1 MGDPREKSSPGLAR
15 ASSKADAVLARDSID
30 STRIKAFRES
40 NIPSLAPRQVR
51 PNLVRSRPLQFR
63 SGTPQTRFT
72 ARHSFHRPKIQ
83 SSISSDAVE
92 VTPKRQDNNNHERV
106 SALKAIKDQLKERLD
121 DERQK
126 QLDAVK
132 ELENLG
138 DAHPNTSDLS
148 DEVTNRGSTIMVLSQ
163 KLTRTQHALGTLERA
178 NSEFEVS
185 AQKVR
190 DVRSRKTS
198 VGLSHTE
205 AKSIRQ
211 ELDMATAMMS
221 AACQRVEQIESIT
234 DTLIN
239 QLSETEGELADL
251 QDLRNSDLVK
261 IEKLAHERDCL
272 AMQLAASD
280 SCSTELRERQ
290 DELNRKLEEAK
301 TTAKQFAAELDLA
314 GKAMEAREAALA
326 KERDELKKSLDET
339 LSSQQVLKDEL
350 QRKETDLEDAERRA
364 AEGTPKGKGA
374 KEVLPLALKKLKG
387 TQDQLMSVSEEKD
400 RAIKDLEY
408 AKQLAQAREDTYM
421 SQVFEKDEALQ
432 NVMKSAAAAAHDAA
446 TKQEAINKL
455 RIEIA
460 EVTEAKSELESDMEE
475 VQSRADAL
483 AQEVALKQAQVDEA
497 TAYMD
502 ALKRQHNAAQAAA
515 LEKEIV
521 LKTQLEEQ
529 TALVAAAKEKSSG
542 LEREYAALLAS
553 KHELQKSEAA
563 NAEAVAALT
572 ADIASRE
579 LRAIQLQEHVEKMQT
594 DGAVAKEDLAKA
606 LGDLQEA
613 TAQIKALNFDLAKLQ
628 ASKNEVLGMLE
639 AKEADIVSL
648 TKDYAAKTN
657 DLKASVKARDDKIA
671 ELEQESAVRQCLLD
685 NLSAEIGTLVSDHAM
700 AEAASR
706 ESIAALTSDLDTSRL
721 ELADLR
727 ARHAALEDQS
737 QTQLES
743 AQNELETLKL
753 HLEESGR
760 ARSALESSLA
770 DEKRTRSVETG
781 RLAEQVDALE
791 RSKESLLRSLEA
803 LEEQLALK
811 DDEVLVAQ
819 RQGTPKGE
827 AAKQILQRTF
837 IKVKDLQATIK
848 DQDGEIAA
856 LRAENARIPALLLDT
871 AKLQSEVEDLSEQAA
886 TKTADLAA
894 SKAHVF
900 SLEQELVAATDKL
913 ESEKAASGA
922 VQSDLTSKIDALT
935 AEVDA
940 LSAEKG
946 RVEQELAENIDAVA
960 TLRTSL
966 DESRNVLACLTNKE
980 EGTTKVMKLSFVKV
994 KKLEKDLLLQQ
1005 EKTATFSAKLKEAR
1019 DAQMATQR
1027 RLDTALELHNGAVAA
1042 HAGASKA
1049 LEANV
1054 ARLRGE
1060 LLDEVAK
1067 VEALEADLGIARA
1080 ENEILRGDK
1089 TMLQNTIDAMEGT
1102 IDSLESRLSQER
1114 DALLRVEA
1122 AKDSVLADLSE
1133 RISEMV
1139 NEKQMAETAWGQA
1152 AEEAAIL
1159 TQELGVARS
1168 QLAAFERSTN
1178 AKESTIVIQKRKISE
1193 MERQAMALQKDAD
1206 DSKKALSQRE
1216 AELEDLSRG
1225 KLLVEQEL
1233 AGNIDV
1239 RGSARVSNPRCS
1251 LLTLTDHP
1259 PQALKRALEKNAR
1272 LDLADAAAAK
1282 SAQILSE
1289 TKARTSL
1296 GQGLLVITQIIYLM
1310 IGMLSMLATGLLALV
1325 N

>member
-1 MGDPREKSSPGLAR
+1 M
-15 ASSKADAVLARDSID
+15 
-30 STRIKAFRES
+30 
-40 NIPSLAPRQVR
+40 
-51 PNLVRSRPLQFR
+51 
-63 SGTPQTRFT
+63 
-72 ARHSFHRPKIQ
+72 
-83 SSISSDAVE
+83 
-92 VTPKRQDNNNHERV
+92 TPKRHDNINHERV

-138 DAHPNTSDLS
+138 ESHTNTSDLS

-198 VGLSHTE
+198 AGLSHTE
-205 AKSIRQ
+205 ARSIRQ

-280 SCSTELRERQ
+280 SSSIELREKQ
-290 DELNRKLEEAK
+290 DELNRKLDEAK

-314 GKAMEAREAALA
+314 GKAMEARETALA
-326 KERDELKKSLDET
+326 KECDGLKKSLAET
-339 LSSQQVLKDEL
+339 LSSQQALKDEL
-350 QRKETDLEDAERRA
+350 QRKEADLEDAKRRA

-387 TQDQLMSVSEEKD
+387 TQDQLLSVSEEKD
-400 RAIKDLEY
+400 RAVKDLEY
-408 AKQLAQAREDTYM
+408 AKQLAQAREDTYR

-432 NVMKSAAAAAHDAA
+432 SVMKSAAAAAHDAA

-460 EVTEAKSELESDMEE
+460 EISEAKVEMESNMEE
-475 VQSRADAL
+475 VQRRADAL
-483 AQEVALKQAQVDEA
+483 AEEVALKEAQVNEA
-497 TAYMD
+497 KASIND
-502 ALKRQHNAAQAAA
+502 LKRQQNAAQAAA

-529 TALVAAAKEKSSG
+529 TALVATAQEKSSS
-542 LEREYAALLAS
+542 LEKEYAALLAA
-553 KHELQKSEAA
+553 KHELQTSEAA
-563 NAEAVAALT
+563 NAEALAALT

-579 LRAIQLQEHVEKMQT
+579 AHALQLEKTVEMMQA
-594 DGAVAKEDLAKA
+594 DGTAAKADLAKA
-606 LGDLQEA
+606 QGDLDEA
-613 TAQIKALNFDLAKLQ
+613 TDQIKTLNFDLAKLQ
-628 ASKNEVLGMLE
+628 ACKNELSGMLE
-639 AKEADIVSL
+639 AKESDIVAL

-657 DLKASVKARDDKIA
+657 ELKATLKARDEKIA
-671 ELEQESAVRQCLLD
+671 MLEQESAARQCLLD
-685 NLSAEIGTLVSDHAM
+685 NMSAEMDRLTSDHAQ
-700 AEAASR
+700 AEAASK
-706 ESIAALTSDLDTSRL
+706 EAIEALTSDLDTSRA
-721 ELADLR
+721 ELADLW
-727 ARHAALEDQS
+727 ARHAALEERSQS
-737 QTQLES
+737 QLES
-743 AQNELETLKL
+743 AQKELETLKS

-760 ARSALESSLA
+760 ARSALESSLI
-770 DEKRTRSVETG
+770 DEKRARSVETG
-781 RLAEQVDALE
+781 RLAEQVEALE
-791 RSKESLLRSLEA
+791 RSKESLLRSLEG

-837 IKVKDLQATIK
+837 IKVKDLQSTIK
-848 DQDGEIAA
+848 DQDNEIAA
-856 LRAENARIPALLLDT
+856 LRAENAKIPALLMDT
-871 AKLQSEVEDLSEQAA
+871 AKLQSEVEDLAEQAA

-894 SKAHVF
+894 SKSHVAR
-900 SLEQELVAATDKL
+900 LELELIAAADKL
-913 ESEKAASGA
+913 ESEKNASSVA
-922 VQSDLTSKIDALT
+922 QSDLASKIDALT
-935 AEVDA
+935 AEIDVM
-940 LSAEKG
+940 SADKT
-946 RVEQELAENIDAVA
+946 RVEQELAENINEVA
-960 TLRTSL
+960 TLQASL

-1005 EKTATFSAKLKEAR
+1005 EKTATFSAKLKKANNV
-1019 DAQMATQR
+1019 QIATQR
-1027 RLDTALELHNGAVAA
+1027 KLDAALELHNGAVAA
-1042 HAGASKA
+1042 HAEASKA

-1080 ENEILRGDK
+1080 ENEVLRGDK
-1089 TMLQNTIDAMEGT
+1089 AMLQNTIDAMEGT
-1102 IDSLESRLSQER
+1102 IDSLEVRLSQER
-1114 DALLRVEA
+1114 DAVHRVEA

-1133 RISEMV
+1133 RISVMTK
-1139 NEKQMAETAWGQA
+1139 EKQVVETAWGQA
-1152 AEEAAIL
+1152 AEESANL
-1159 TQELGVARS
+1159 TQELNVARS

-1193 MERQAMALQKDAD
+1193 LERRAAEIQRDAD
-1206 DSKKALSQRE
+1206 NSKKSLSERE
-1216 AELEDLSRG
+1216 AELEELSADKSR
-1225 KLLVEQEL
+1225 VEQEL
-1233 AGNIDV
+1233 AGHIEVCVSV
-1239 RGSARVSNPRCS
+1239 R
-1251 LLTLTDHP
+1251 
-1259 PQALKRALEKNAR
+1259 
-1272 LDLADAAAAK
+1272 
-1282 SAQILSE
+1282 
-1289 TKARTSL
+1289 
-1296 GQGLLVITQIIYLM
+1296 
-1310 IGMLSMLATGLLALV
+1310 TGDDRR
-1325 N
+1325 